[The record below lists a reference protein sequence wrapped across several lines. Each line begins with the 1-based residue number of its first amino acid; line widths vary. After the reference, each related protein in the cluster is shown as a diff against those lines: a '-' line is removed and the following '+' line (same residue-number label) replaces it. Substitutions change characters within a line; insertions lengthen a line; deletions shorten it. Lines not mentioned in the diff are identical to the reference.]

1 MDTVRMAM
9 IGAGF
14 IGGLFVESAREV
26 DGLELAGVSTRNEAA
41 AAAFAER
48 YGIPRVYPD
57 LAALAADDSIDAV
70 YVASPNSVH
79 AEQAIQMLQAGK
91 HVLVEKPMGL
101 NAAQVAAMIE
111 AARRSGRLLMEAYR
125 AAFEPNVTALRD
137 GLTRIPQVRRA
148 VFIKDQYSSRFDA
161 YKAGTV
167 LPAFDPAFGGGS
179 IMDLGFYPVSLA
191 VHLFGEPRSVT
202 ATGLLLDSGAD
213 GQGTIL
219 LGYDGFEVACLH
231 SKISTPGIDSQIAGE
246 LAALTFDDCA
256 APTRVRLVGR
266 GSSSSDARSS
276 RHADTAQ
283 DLSRERS
290 GGFLTYEIA
299 EFVSLV
305 RARALESA
313 IHPLANSLAVVKILD
328 ETRRQV
334 GVRFP
339 SDQEAGVELP

>member
-1 MDTVRMAM
+1 MDTIRIAM

-14 IGGLFVESAREV
+14 IGGLFAESAGDV
-26 DGLELAGVSTRNEAA
+26 AGVELAGVHTPNPAEAD
-41 AAAFAER
+41 AFAER
-48 YGIPRVYPD
+48 YGIPRVYRD

-101 NAAQVAAMIE
+101 NAAQATAMIE
-111 AARRSGRLLMEAYR
+111 AAHRSGRLLMEAYR
-125 AAFEPNVTALRD
+125 AAFEPNIVALRD
-137 GLTRIPQVRRA
+137 GLARIPQVRRA
-148 VFIKDQYSSRFDA
+148 VLIMDQYSSRFDA
-161 YKAGTV
+161 YKAGKV

-191 VHLFGEPRSVT
+191 VHLFGEPKTVT

-246 LAALTFDDCA
+246 LGAIVLDDCA

-266 GSSSSDARSS
+266 ESSSSDARAS
-276 RHADTAQ
+276 RHAVAAE
-283 DLSRERS
+283 DLTRERS
-290 GGFLTYEIA
+290 GGFLTHEIA
-299 EFVSLV
+299 EFAHLV
-305 RARALESA
+305 QAGALESA
-313 IHPLANSLAVVKILD
+313 LHPLANSLATMKTLD
-328 ETRRQV
+328 EARRQV

-339 SDQEAGVELP
+339 ADQDAGAELP